1 MAGRTRRY
9 DPDRRERLTEA
20 AVRVVAERGVAGLT
34 HRAVAAEAGVPL
46 GSTTYHFSGRDELLV
61 AALERVTGRWRER
74 LERWL
79 DGMDPARPPAEELA
93 RFVGE
98 CVGPGRE
105 RTQLE
110 YELYVAALRHP
121 AVRPVAARW
130 YAETAELI
138 RRRLPDEA
146 TARAVVALADGL
158 TLQLLVTGA
167 PFDAEQVS
175 AAFARVLPGGGASS
189 HGGGRT
195 G

>member
-110 YELYVAALRHP
+110 YELYVAA
-121 AVRPVAARW
+121 RW